1 MRVYLLQK
9 VKEINANI
17 KDYYEQLQTNELE
30 NLEEMDEFL
39 ETYNLPRLKKEE
51 KDNLNKPI
59 TSIQNES
66 LGKIFKQK
74 FKIRQLH
81 RGISPN
87 I

>member
-1 MRVYLLQK
+1 
-9 VKEINANI
+9 
-17 KDYYEQLQTNELE
+17 
-30 NLEEMDEFL
+30 MDKFL

-51 KDNLNKPI
+51 KDNLNKLI
-59 TSIQNES
+59 TGIESES

-74 FKIRQLH
+74 CKIRQLH